1 VLRGTSR
8 VSIRAIVC
16 AAIAT
21 MAAFALAACG
31 DSDDSAQSLSFELSG
46 DGKAAKFSGP
56 ESAESGEAEI
66 TFTNETKEE
75 AELQLLRV
83 EGNHSAE
90 EVVEGLEA
98 ASNGKPFPEW
108 FFAGGGVS
116 PAKPGESGSVT
127 QVLYPGTY
135 YTTNTEADQIDPKSM
150 LAFEVTGDEP
160 DEELEGDATVQAAEY
175 SFAPEGLTAGENEI
189 AFENVGAQ
197 PHHLLIAPLKGDG
210 TVEDVEAAIKEEKG
224 PPPFDESKFQG
235 TAVIEG
241 GESQLVE
248 MDLEPGRYVMLCFIS
263 DRQGGPPH
271 ALKGM
276 VDEVEVD

>member
-1 VLRGTSR
+1 MSRGSSLNPVR
-8 VSIRAIVC
+8 
-16 AAIAT
+16 IALCG
-21 MAAFALAACG
+21 AFSLIAVFALSACG
-31 DSDDSAQSLSFELSG
+31 DSDDAQTLSFAFGG

-56 ESAESGEAEI
+56 ESAETGEVEI
-66 TFTNETKEE
+66 TFANETKDE

-90 EVVEGLEA
+90 EVVEGLED
-98 ASNGKPFPEW
+98 ASNGKPFPDW

-116 PAKPGESGSVT
+116 TLKGGQSGTVT

-135 YTTNTEADQIDPKSM
+135 YAVNTEEDKLDPAQL
-150 LAFEVTGDEP
+150 LAIEVTGDEP
-160 DEELEGDATVQAAEY
+160 DEELEADATVEAAEY
-175 SFAPEGLTAGENEI
+175 SFAADGLTAGENEI
-189 AFENVGAQ
+189 AFDNVGAQ
-197 PHHLLIAPLKGDG
+197 PHHLLIAPLKGDL
-210 TVEDVEAAIKEEKG
+210 TAEEIETSFKEEKG
-224 PPPFDESKFQG
+224 PPPFDEKELQG

-248 MDLEPGRYVMLCFIS
+248 MDLDPGRYVMLCFIS

-276 VDEVEVD
+276 IDVVEID